1 MLKAEQIRA
10 ARALIGWS
18 QGELAKR
25 VGVST
30 PAIGNIEI
38 EKHKPN
44 LKTQENIILAFDQAG
59 IEFIDDGVRKK
70 KSLIE
75 TFEGPRAIVPL
86 FDDMINCLSQVE
98 EDQRELLAFGA
109 DEEMFLKHFSLD
121 TLNDQLERRDK
132 LKIRQRLLICEGVKE
147 IVGHLNT
154 YRWMPKTFFA
164 SSLTYVYGDNVAF
177 VLWQQPV
184 QILLIRNA
192 ALAEE
197 RRKNFQLVWN
207 SSRAPILKDT

>member
-1 MLKAEQIRA
+1 MMLKAEQIRA

-70 KSLIE
+70 KSVIE
-75 TFEGPRAIVPL
+75 TYEGPRSIVSL
-86 FDDMINCLSQVE
+86 FDDMINCLSQRE
-98 EDQRELLAFGA
+98 EDQREILAFGA
-109 DEEMFLKHFSLD
+109 DDQKFLEYFSIE
-121 TLNDQLERRDK
+121 TLKEQLERRDK
-132 LKIRQRLLICEGVKE
+132 LNIRQRLLVCEGNKE
-147 IVGHLNT
+147 LVGALNT

-164 SSLTYVYGDNVAF
+164 SSLTYVYGDNVGI
-177 VLWQQPV
+177 VLWQRPQ
-184 QILLIRNA
+184 QILVIRNA

-197 RRKNFQLVWN
+197 RRKNFQIVWN
-207 SSRAPILKDT
+207 ASRAPQIKE